1 MKNKYTV
8 LALLVLLFAIP
19 FIIGGCPQA
28 INLSVKN
35 ESCPCTLMVRYSYVD
50 GTGFE
55 DKPFGPK
62 SLSVNVPQGQT
73 IGPLEY
79 GNGTHNW
86 TATGSCISPSSGSVQ
101 FGAGSSWLHTFSC
114 TGALDAEGKCT
125 ITVEVTPVELTP
137 ILEIKE

>member
-50 GTGFE
+50 GTGVE

-73 IGPLEY
+73 IG
-79 GNGTHNW
+79 
-86 TATGSCISPSSGSVQ
+86 PSSGSVQ

-137 ILEIKE
+137 IIEIKE